1 MQSLR
6 DVDLNLLVL
15 LDALLR
21 EEGVTRAAERVG
33 MSAPAMSRALGRLRE
48 QLGDP
53 LLVRAG
59 RELVPT
65 PRARELAPEVR
76 SLVEAIER
84 VMRPQ
89 ETPVLESLERR
100 FRIRATDHVLA
111 VLGGAVDARVGAEAP
126 GVDLHY
132 SPNLPSD
139 PEDLREGRVDLAIGV
154 YHQAPPELRRTT
166 LFHDRFVCVVR
177 EEHPS
182 VKRKPSLERFAALE
196 HVLVAP
202 RFQPGSVV
210 DRALAEHGLE
220 RRIARVVPYFLAALH
235 LVSGTDYVLT
245 VSERLARAEAER
257 FGLRVVSAPL
267 ELPRYPIHALW
278 HPRLDADG
286 AHRWLRGVIGEAA
299 AAL

>member
-6 DVDLNLLVL
+6 DIDLNLLVL

-33 MSAPAMSRALGRLRE
+33 MSAPAMSRALARLRE
-48 QLGDP
+48 QLDDP

-59 RELVPT
+59 RTLVPT

-89 ETPVLESLERR
+89 AAPALGSLERG

-111 VLGGAVDARVGAEAP
+111 VLGGHVDRAVREQAP
-126 GVDLHY
+126 GVDLYY

-154 YHQAPPELRRTT
+154 YHRAPPELRRTT

-177 EEHPS
+177 ADHPT
-182 VKRKPSLERFAALE
+182 VKRKPTLDRFAALE

-210 DRALAEHGLE
+210 DRALAEVGHE

-235 LVSGTDYVLT
+235 LVSSTDYVLT

-257 FGLRVVSAPL
+257 FGLRVVSTPLPL
-267 ELPRYPIHALW
+267 ERYPIHALW

-286 AHRWLRGVIGEAA
+286 AHRWLRSVVGAA
-299 AAL
+299 GAAL